1 MTRCKRY
8 RSNVDKIQILLENQ
22 VANKSASTRFDK
34 RWTKINKMKYK
45 MTMTSTGFVPTTT

>member
-34 RWTKINKMKYK
+34 KWTKINKMKYK